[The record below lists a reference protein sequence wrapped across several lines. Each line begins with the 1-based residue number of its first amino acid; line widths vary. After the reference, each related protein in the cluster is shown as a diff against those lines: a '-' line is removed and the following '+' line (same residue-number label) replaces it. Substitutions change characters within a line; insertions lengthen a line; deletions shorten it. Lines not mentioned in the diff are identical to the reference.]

1 MKFLR
6 KFNEMNIDI
15 ESTKP
20 KDSVYDQPIIDQPL
34 NKNHKGL
41 IYDTNWENELPE
53 TMSINYNEKILNFK
67 KSNVML
73 VGDLVEVTYT
83 SYPENPWGEPDCLEF
98 DFYFVKDLNTN
109 KLRIDVDITYGD
121 LVACEFS
128 LESPN
133 KVHVI
138 QHTTYHSKFDPSNT
152 VFALTDKSLDKF
164 INFLNKFP
172 KMNLSRNEMKFLDS
186 KDNWSE

>member
-1 MKFLR
+1 
-6 KFNEMNIDI
+6 MNIDI

>member
-20 KDSVYDQPIIDQPL
+20 KDSVYEQPIIDQPL

-41 IYDTNWENELPE
+41 IYNTYWENELPE
-53 TMSINYNEKILNFK
+53 TMSINYHKKILDFK

-83 SYPENPWGEPDCLEF
+83 SHPENPWGEPDCLEF
-98 DFYFVKDLNTN
+98 DFYFVKDVNTN
-109 KLRIDVDITYGD
+109 KLRIDIDITYGD

-138 QHTTYHSKFDPSNT
+138 QQTTYHSKFDPSNT

>member
-6 KFNEMNIDI
+6 KFNEMSIDI

-34 NKNHKGL
+34 NKNHTGL

-98 DFYFVKDLNTN
+98 DFYFVKDVNTN